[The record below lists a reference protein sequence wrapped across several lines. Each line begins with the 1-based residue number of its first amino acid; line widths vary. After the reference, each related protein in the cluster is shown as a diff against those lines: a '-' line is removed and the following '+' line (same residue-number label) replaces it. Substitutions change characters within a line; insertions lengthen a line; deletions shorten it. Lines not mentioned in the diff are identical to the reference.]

1 MGSLNVLTIAALINP
16 FIYCDLEDDIISIFT
31 LFYILEPFVCEDGE
45 FECLNHRCIDQSFY
59 CDLEDDCGDN
69 SDEPQTC
76 GKITKPFF
84 TDSL

>member
-1 MGSLNVLTIAALINP
+1 M
-16 FIYCDLEDDIISIFT
+16 
-31 LFYILEPFVCEDGE
+31 FYILEPFVCEDGE

-76 GKITKPFF
+76 GKIT
-84 TDSL
+84 